1 MNDKIIKKV
10 KFQAEFESAKEFDKW
25 LKDQEKHLDMSLD
38 NAFNK
43 NVRAYQAKMKAVY
56 KALEEAGDNPS
67 ESMMASMHKTI
78 KEMVPL
84 SKQLS
89 TQFSKLKL
97 GKELTEELEKAN
109 QEYVSLQNKIKA
121 TERLQKRMQNTKTT
135 EGAKLNKEEL
145 TNVYNNVIAKS
156 DKGLKVGKK
165 TYGAGGLGVEQFIE
179 DFKKDSEAF
188 YKAKGEFEAVA
199 QQLQTE
205 VNAKIQSKLEAY
217 TQRLKEQTDKLVA
230 AKKALDDAQKR
241 AGDAGRGK
249 QAEAAVAG
257 NTAALNLGAAVADTE
272 KNSNAPS
279 GSPTK
284 AATEEVK
291 DFNKENKKTPG
302 IVKKAATQVLTYGT
316 IVGLFKRGLSEAKR
330 TIIELDKA
338 LTDMAIVTNLSREQA
353 WKMVDSLQAIAK
365 KTGTT
370 TTAVASTVTKF
381 LQQGK
386 SMSQATQMA
395 EVALKAAS
403 IAGIDAARSVDLL
416 TNAMNGFQMS
426 ASQALEVSDKFAALA
441 AASATD
447 YEELAV
453 ALSKVAAQANLAGM
467 SMDFTLG
474 MLAKGIEVTREAPE
488 TIGTALKTVISRMRE
503 LSDYGET
510 LEEGMDVN
518 RVETALQNVG
528 VQLRDTNG
536 QFRNLEDV
544 LTELGGK
551 WNTLNVNQ
559 QANVAVAL
567 AGTRQ
572 QSRLIAMMQDFDRT
586 LELVD
591 ISTNSY
597 GATMAQQMEYAGG
610 LEASMNGLTTAYE
623 GLITNL
629 TSSEV
634 IITLVNM
641 LAGVVEFIGEA
652 LDKTYIMVPLVALL
666 ALSGANIL
674 AQKIAENRYAKA
686 KAKLDRAELINTNK
700 KRLAEIQIRKEQ
712 LKTYINS
719 LKERDVKED
728 TLENV
733 LRQAKTQA
741 EANGNTALAAKYAAE
756 INELNAD
763 DAQEKITLID
773 AQKEYNTLTAEE
785 GALHA
790 QNVSLQGQQYGLL
803 GNLTS
808 GFASLAINLSYG
820 VIQMGQM
827 LVSQWAMIKAKK
839 AEAAARKQNVAA
851 IGAETAA
858 NTANAGASM
867 AGSAGK
873 IPYVGWIIG
882 AIILAAVLGLAI
894 IGIASYMSA
903 AHDKEKDNVKSIEG
917 NIKAVQKLQA
927 EIYNLGQQTKT
938 ITALSDEFGT
948 LSSKINKTADDVAR
962 LEEIIQEFNDSVGFE
977 FITEGMDTDY
987 VNMLMDGYKAIL
999 NIALDSKITEVNETL
1014 AKAIKNAQDLT
1025 EYLNNS
1031 EGKAVIKQAL
1041 SQTSSSFGA
1050 STDMTQS
1057 VIMETI
1063 ANNPDL
1069 FVASNGGLDFAQIEK
1084 IFTDE
1089 LIAKIDTAVK
1099 NNSLQG
1105 FYDIL
1110 NDPTLTNQQKEF
1122 LKNSTSMFKEVSGL
1136 NEEAVAAID
1145 QLGLSAEQLEKI
1157 SPMLKHL
1164 ANEIKRNPNMTKGD
1178 VISALYTMLNSNYDT
1193 DELQQEIDALKTNK
1207 EDYLNTGLESYNRW
1221 DITSGYDTL
1230 KTIADLSK
1238 ETGIDFDDLR
1248 EMAMTKYFEYS
1259 VEGKLTNY
1267 RDLVTLLYERSS
1279 QDDFTDTEKQL
1290 LAYFTQKLGGWQ
1302 TDIDTKESFLEALEG
1317 GVTGIFNSYGNI
1329 KTVKDIQNAITT
1341 AQSTLDQ
1348 LYKAASGELSTEELD
1363 ELLDKYPQLI
1373 DYMSDGVITATELNE
1388 ARKAIFEQTQKEIQG
1403 NLDLVESQAELLFQ
1417 QYGIDWNT
1425 YKDASFEDVSNVINT
1440 NIADEDK
1447 QNEVLNA
1454 WRQYIQNRD
1463 KLINFEKT
1471 GLLSTEGAE
1480 RIGKSTAISL
1490 AKATMQHY
1498 AEQLELYSTKD
1509 PEYKN
1514 ILSSILSSAAQM
1526 VAAGHGA
1533 KTKAAKAIDD
1543 ALGGHRWTIYG
1554 DELFY
1559 VDASGT
1565 AIALSEIED
1574 EAIKADF
1581 ERITENMITAYSEA
1595 HDTILAGA
1603 QEFANRYKESKEKE
1617 LEDEIAII
1625 DKKKE
1630 AYQEYFE
1637 EVDAL
1642 EEEQERTQSKEDII
1656 RQLSALSSGVNG
1668 TTKSKIKELQSQLD
1682 DLLKE
1687 EQEAAKEAAR
1697 NELLEDLDDQT
1708 EELNKSMEGLD
1719 DSIGV
1724 LIRALINA
1732 AGIDLSKFEYD
1743 STSGKSMSQQIEEFL
1758 HAMGVPGYSKGG
1770 LVDYTGLAMVH
1781 GSAAHPEAFLSAEDT
1796 DLLSNLLGMLHLVSD
1811 EINSGG
1817 GDNTN
1822 ISNHNNNSITIE
1834 NINIK
1839 TEQLNNT
1846 QDFKTA
1852 GSTLA
1857 QEFAAIIRER
1867 GLNVNVKK

>member
-1 MNDKIIKKV
+1 MTNEKIIKKV
-10 KFQAEFESAKEFDKW
+10 KFLAEFESAKEFDKW

-135 EGAKLNKEEL
+135 DGAKLNKEEL
-145 TNVYNNVIAKS
+145 TSIYNNVIAKS
-156 DKGLKVGKK
+156 DKGLKIGKK

-217 TQRLKEQTDKLVA
+217 IQRLKEQTDKLVA

-272 KNSNAPS
+272 KSS
-279 GSPTK
+279 GTLKQSTTTT
-284 AATEEVK
+284 TETLK

-302 IVKKAATQVLTYGT
+302 IIKKAATQVLTYGT
-316 IVGLFKRGLSEAKR
+316 IISLFKRGLSEAKR
-330 TIIELDKA
+330 TIVELDKA

-353 WKMVDSLQAIAK
+353 WKMVGSLQAIAK
-365 KTGTT
+365 ETGTT
-370 TTAVASTVTKF
+370 TTEVAGTVTKF

-386 SMSQATQMA
+386 SMTQATQMA
-395 EVALKAAS
+395 EAALMAAS
-403 IAGIDAARSVDLL
+403 IAGIDSARSVDLL
-416 TNAMNGFQMS
+416 TNAMNGFQLS

-503 LSDYGET
+503 LNDYGET

-518 RVETALQNVG
+518 RVETALKNVG

-544 LTELGGK
+544 LSELGGK

-597 GATMAQQMEYAGG
+597 GATMAQQAEYMGS
-610 LEASMNGLTTAYE
+610 LEASMNQLTTAYE

-629 TSSEV
+629 TNSET

-641 LAGVVEFIGEA
+641 LASVVELIGEA
-652 LDKTYIMVPLVALL
+652 LDKTYIMVPLVTLL

-733 LRQAKTQA
+733 LRQAKAQA
-741 EANGNTALAAKYAAE
+741 EANGDTALAAKYAAE
-756 INELNAD
+756 IAELNAD
-763 DAQEKITLID
+763 DNQEKISLID
-773 AQKEYNTLTAEE
+773 AQKEYNKLTAEE

-790 QNVSLQGQQYGLL
+790 QNLSLQGQQHGLL

-808 GFASLAINLSYG
+808 GFASLAVNISYG
-820 VIQMGQM
+820 VIQMAQM
-827 LVSQWAMIKAKK
+827 LASQWAMIKAKK
-839 AEAAARKQNVAA
+839 AEAKARKQNIAA

-882 AIILAAVLGLAI
+882 AIILTAVLGLAI
-894 IGIASYMSA
+894 AGIAGYMSSA
-903 AHDKEKDNVKSIEG
+903 SKKEDDNVKSIEG
-917 NIKAVQKLQA
+917 NVKALQKMQA
-927 EIYNLGQQTKT
+927 EMYNLGQQRKLVGGL
-938 ITALSDEFGT
+938 AEEFDS
-948 LSSKINKTADDVAR
+948 LASKINQSADDLSR

-977 FITEGMDTDY
+977 MIAQGTDSTTALTIMRGYESLLESRMD
-987 VNMLMDGYKAIL
+987 VLLQEMNA
-999 NIALDSKITEVNETL
+999 TL
-1014 AKAIKNAQDLT
+1014 AKAVTSSETLKEYMKGEGASVVRQLVAQNYEAFAGASATTQQIIMDL
-1025 EYLNNS
+1025 LS
-1031 EGKAVIKQAL
+1031 EGKFFNANGGGIDYNAISNAFSAQDIEILDEALKSNSLLEYKNALTKVSESAAAFVKEVPGVFYTVSEIEEEILQKVDALQLSADQLERFGPILANIIKA
-1041 SQTSSSFGA
+1041 TG
-1050 STDMTQS
+1050 STDLS
-1057 VIMETI
+1057 ELYANRMEGFKYKNQEAINQAI
-1063 ANNPDL
+1063 AYAESMKNV
-1069 FVASNGGLDFAQIEK
+1069 VASDPGIQKLLVLAEEDPNALDE
-1084 IFTDE
+1084 D
-1089 LIAKIDTAVK
+1089 
-1099 NNSLQG
+1099 
-1105 FYDIL
+1105 
-1110 NDPTLTNQQKEF
+1110 QK
-1122 LKNSTSMFKEVSGL
+1122 
-1136 NEEAVAAID
+1136 
-1145 QLGLSAEQLEKI
+1145 
-1157 SPMLKHL
+1157 
-1164 ANEIKRNPNMTKGD
+1164 
-1178 VISALYTMLNSNYDT
+1178 
-1193 DELQQEIDALKTNK
+1193 
-1207 EDYLNTGLESYNRW
+1207 
-1221 DITSGYDTL
+1221 DTL
-1230 KTIADLSK
+1230 KQ
-1238 ETGIDFDDLR
+1238 
-1248 EMAMTKYFEYS
+1248 YS
-1259 VEGKLTNY
+1259 VKMGEYNNIIAEATKAQEFLNMGATEFFNVVGNTKSLTDLQSEITKTTSHLDRLGKLM
-1267 RDLVTLLYERSS
+1267 R
-1279 QDDFTDTEKQL
+1279 
-1290 LAYFTQKLGGWQ
+1290 
-1302 TDIDTKESFLEALEG
+1302 
-1317 GVTGIFNSYGNI
+1317 
-1329 KTVKDIQNAITT
+1329 
-1341 AQSTLDQ
+1341 
-1348 LYKAASGELSTEELD
+1348 GELHGAELD
-1363 ELLDKYPQLI
+1363 ELLVDYPFLVKYLADDGTLDAAEYIEASTEMRAELTRALQTNVDKTLGTLK
-1373 DYMSDGVITATELNE
+1373 SELETDGINLTNEELASMTFNE
-1388 ARKAIFEQTQKEIQG
+1388 LQEKIG
-1403 NLDLVESQAELLFQ
+1403 NLSSSRQEIITSAWYQYAANKMKLESDIL
-1417 QYGIDWNT
+1417 GD
-1425 YKDASFEDVSNVINT
+1425 DA
-1440 NIADEDK
+1440 
-1447 QNEVLNA
+1447 
-1454 WRQYIQNRD
+1454 W
-1463 KLINFEKT
+1463 
-1471 GLLSTEGAE
+1471 E
-1480 RIGKSTAISL
+1480 RIGKSTGSTLAQAQIEQYKEELSRYSKDEAGYQAAFDNYINSL
-1490 AKATMQHY
+1490 DVGLRIAKAD
-1498 AEQLELYSTKD
+1498 KD
-1509 PEYKN
+1509 KVEKE
-1514 ILSSILSSAAQM
+1514 I
-1526 VAAGHGA
+1526 
-1533 KTKAAKAIDD
+1533 KDT
-1543 ALGGHRWTIYG
+1543 LGKFKDQYEIINGEIFG
-1554 DELFY
+1554 KENGVLK
-1559 VDASGT
+1559 
-1565 AIALSEIED
+1565 ALSEIDNVELRNALGTLD
-1574 EAIKADF
+1574 KALI
-1581 ERITENMITAYSEA
+1581 EAYSNADETIIANAESRAEA
-1595 HDTILAGA
+1595 YVDI
-1603 QEFANRYKESKEKE
+1603 QKEQWEKE
-1617 LEDEIAII
+1617 VEIIE
-1625 DKKKE
+1625 KKKE
-1630 AYQEYFE
+1630 AYEEYFE
-1637 EVDAL
+1637 EIDAL
-1642 EEEQERTQSKEDII
+1642 EEEQERRQSKEDII
-1656 RQLSALSSGVNG
+1656 KQLSALSTGVDG
-1668 TTKSKIKELQSQLD
+1668 TTKSKIKDLQGQLN
-1682 DLLKE
+1682 DLIDE
-1687 EQEAAKEAAR
+1687 EQKAAREAAR
-1697 NELLEDLDDQT
+1697 NELLEDLDNQT
-1708 EELNKSMEGLD
+1708 EELNNSMSELD
-1719 DSIGV
+1719 DSIGI
-1724 LIRALINA
+1724 LTRAFIGA
-1732 AGIDLSKFEYD
+1732 TGADIEGFKYDRTSELSYARQFEN
-1743 STSGKSMSQQIEEFL
+1743 FL
-1758 HAMGVPGYSKGG
+1758 KENHLLGYSTGG
-1770 LVDYTGLAMVH
+1770 LVNYTGLAMVH
-1781 GSAAHPEAFLSAEDT
+1781 GSQTKPEAFLSADDT
-1796 DLLSNLLGMLHLVSD
+1796 DLISNLVEVLHLVFDDVDKDSSV
-1811 EINSGG
+1811 N
-1817 GDNTN
+1817 NT
-1822 ISNHNNNSITIE
+1822 SNNNNSITIE
-1834 NINIK
+1834 NININ
-1839 TEQLNNT
+1839 TEHLNNT
-1846 QDFKTA
+1846 QDCKTA

-1867 GLNVNVKK
+1867 GLNVNVRK